1 MKSFF
6 TMVYKKNDIIKIITN
21 QPRVHLMEMFGHC
34 KFNPDE
40 IEPKEYIARVKSV
53 IADAKSY
60 VVAVIS
66 DWGGHICIL
75 NPDDIIGQL
84 QESELTEAQRKK
96 YHERCLLDAPN
107 VYDND
112 PSWLATSMSVDE
124 KCEAVA
130 RKAVSELFPGAI
142 IRGVEKDRGFFLANY
157 INDLDDCLETTKGK
171 SKKKLAKLKEKRDK
185 LESWFRKARFKEY
198 YAVTVGVEQPATEED
213 IEMERFSHD
222 AICKY
227 VGKTDLPFEPPKTVV
242 RNWLVAIDLHFE
254 EVSIMRDESERTH
267 FFLSLGVEHQNLY
280 HAKVDFA
287 IECVSMV

>member
-53 IADAKSY
+53 IADGKTY

-96 YHERCLLDAPN
+96 YHERCHLDAPN

-157 INDLDDCLETTKGK
+157 IKDLDDCLETTKGK

-198 YAVTVGVEQPATEED
+198 YAVTVGVEQTKSAVQ
-213 IEMERFSHD
+213 
-222 AICKY
+222 Y
-227 VGKTDLPFEPPKTVV
+227 
-242 RNWLVAIDLHFE
+242 WLVAIDLHFE